1 MSRGLTDLP
10 EPEPEN
16 NNGSDVENI
25 IRDLILAQNRLHDRL
40 VDLERKFDH
49 LLDDSKKA
57 NAKATK
63 PWARGL

>member
-10 EPEPEN
+10 EPEN
-16 NNGSDVENI
+16 DGNDGGSDVENI

-49 LLDDSKKA
+49 LLSDSKKA
-57 NAKATK
+57 SK

>member
-1 MSRGLTDLP
+1 MSRGLTDPPPP
-10 EPEPEN
+10 EESGDS
-16 NNGSDVENI
+16 GSDVENI

-57 NAKATK
+57 KAKASK

>member
-1 MSRGLTDLP
+1 VSRGLTDLP